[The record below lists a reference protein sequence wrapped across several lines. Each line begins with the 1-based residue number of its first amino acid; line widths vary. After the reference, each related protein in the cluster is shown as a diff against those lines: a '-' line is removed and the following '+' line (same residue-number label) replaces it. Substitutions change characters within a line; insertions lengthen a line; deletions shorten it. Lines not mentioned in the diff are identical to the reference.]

1 MVAGLGDEEL
11 SVNGHKVVEPKNR
24 VIRVM
29 MRRQGSCKTLG
40 ENMIFM
46 LNRASGLISLDAL
59 ATTESSSITQRTLQ
73 KTIA

>member
-11 SVNGHKVVEPKNR
+11 NVNGHKVVEPKNR
-24 VIRVM
+24 VVRVM

-46 LNRASGLISLDAL
+46 LNRASELISLDAL
-59 ATTESSSITQRTLQ
+59 TTTNNSFIPKRTLQ
-73 KTIA
+73 KITV

>member
-11 SVNGHKVVEPKNR
+11 NVNGHKVVEPKNR

-29 MRRQGSCKTLG
+29 MRRQGSCKTMG

-46 LNRASGLISLDAL
+46 LNRASEFISSDVL
-59 ATTESSSITQRTLQ
+59 TTTKSSSDT
-73 KTIA
+73 